1 MVTPR
6 EQPAPPA
13 AAADDHFTRRLRQVV
28 VAAVVGIFSLL
39 TLLWALERL
48 RGLLV
53 MVVFSLFCAFALEPA
68 VNRLARRGW
77 SRGTATLVVFLGL
90 TVVISAFG
98 ALLGTIVVQQVTD
111 LVTSLPDYSRRV
123 ADFLQDRLGVDLSGT
138 DVAKTAGTVGQVTRS
153 VLGGALGFGATEATG
168 LFSLLTVATL
178 TFYATKD
185 GPRMR
190 RAVCS
195 RLPPAKQREVLRA
208 WEIAIDRTAGY
219 VYYRVV
225 LAVVSAL
232 VHAVA
237 LALLDV
243 PFAMT
248 LGIWVGLV
256 SQFVPTVGTYI
267 AGTLPIAVAL
277 AENPRTALYVLAFIV
292 VYQQVENYVLSPPLS
307 ARTMKIHPA
316 VGFVAAIGGVALIGP
331 LGALLALPVVA
342 TVQSFLAV
350 YLPGTTSSSTT
361 CCSTKAGSSPRTA
374 SRKAPFRRCGRPGRA
389 RRRRRSPPLSWR
401 HPPW

>member
-1 MVTPR
+1 MVSAQ
-6 EQPAPPA
+6 EQTPAP
-13 AAADDHFTRRLRQVV
+13 DQFTRRLREVV
-28 VAAVVGIFSLL
+28 VAAVLGVFVLL

-53 MVVFSLFCAFALEPA
+53 LMVFSLFCGFALEPA

-77 SRGTATLVVFLGL
+77 SRGRATGVVFLAL
-90 TVVISAFG
+90 AVVLAAFG
-98 ALLGTIVVQQVTD
+98 ALLGSIVVQQVTD
-111 LVTSLPDYSRRV
+111 LVRALPDYAREV
-123 ADFLQDRLGVDLSGT
+123 ADFLDDTLGVEVSGA
-138 DVAKTAGTVGQVTRS
+138 DVAGTAGTVGQLSRS
-153 VLGGALGFGATEATG
+153 VLGGALGFGATVATL

-178 TFYATKD
+178 IFYAAMD

-195 RLPPAKQREVLRA
+195 ALPPARQREVLRA
-208 WEIAIDRTAGY
+208 WEIAIDRTASY
-219 VYYRVV
+219 VSYRLV
-225 LAVVSAL
+225 LAVLSGV

-243 PFAMT
+243 PFAVS

-267 AGTLPIAVAL
+267 AGTVPISVAL
-277 AENPRTALYVLAFIV
+277 AESPRTALWVLAFIV
-292 VYQQVENYVLSPPLS
+292 VYQQVENYLISPPLS

-316 VGFVAAIGGVALIGP
+316 MGFVAAIAGVALIGP

-350 YLPGTTSSSTT
+350 YVPRHEMVEDDLLLDDGGGEDPADVTPG
-361 CCSTKAGSSPRTA
+361 
-374 SRKAPFRRCGRPGRA
+374 
-389 RRRRRSPPLSWR
+389 
-401 HPPW
+401 